1 MAEEISASQTN
12 QQYNLLIDQPNSR
25 SAVPNLS
32 RKVKRRCVFSF
43 VVVVYAPQGHRSSVT

>member
-12 QQYNLLIDQPNSR
+12 QQYNLLIDQPNSK

-43 VVVVYAPQGHRSSVT
+43 VVVYAPQGHHSSVT

>member
-43 VVVVYAPQGHRSSVT
+43 VIVYAPQGHRSSVT